1 MLLRKC
7 LVLGHQLKNDRL
19 KARVESRLNGNPDQA
34 SLSDCRKVPALAKRL
49 HSGLARLGAGLNS
62 VRRSS

>member
-19 KARVESRLNGNPDQA
+19 KVRVESRLNGYPDQD
-34 SLSDCRKVPALAKRL
+34 SLSDCRKVSALAKRL
-49 HSGLARLGAGLNS
+49 HSGLARLDSGLS
-62 VRRSS
+62 CVKRPC